1 MCHRTPLANEHLNQY
16 ALLVLSCGSI
26 VIFFSPS
33 MNALVL
39 DVAVLLQAASIGP
52 SRHFQDRTAAAFWGW
67 YVNQFF
73 HILLIS
79 LLPQS
84 SSSFGV
90 DVCAC
95 LLWLAPR
102 PLAQA
107 SRCYS

>member
-52 SRHFQDRTAAAFWGW
+52 SRHFQDRTAAAFCRFHCWVF
-67 YVNQFF
+67 YNFF
-73 HILLIS
+73 ACWRGAYWLCARHAKFMHDGAIS
-79 LLPQS
+79 CHQS
-84 SSSFGV
+84 
-90 DVCAC
+90 C
-95 LLWLAPR
+95 
-102 PLAQA
+102 
-107 SRCYS
+107 